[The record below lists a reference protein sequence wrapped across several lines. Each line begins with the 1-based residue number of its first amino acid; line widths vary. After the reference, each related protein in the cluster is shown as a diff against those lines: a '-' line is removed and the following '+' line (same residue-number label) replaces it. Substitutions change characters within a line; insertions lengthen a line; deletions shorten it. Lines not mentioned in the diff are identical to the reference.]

1 MIDPTMDV
9 LYSALNGLMTQQ
21 QVTANNVANLST
33 PGFTA
38 SEVNFEDAL
47 RAAITNGTTPPANPA
62 VITPSTAP
70 ANQDGN
76 NVDLNTETLNLS
88 NTELRYQA
96 ISGAMTARFQELGTA
111 IQG

>member
-9 LYSALNGLMTQQ
+9 LYSALNGLMTEQ
-21 QVTANNVANLST
+21 QVIANNVANLST
-33 PGFTA
+33 PNFTA
-38 SEVNFEDAL
+38 SQVDFEDTL
-47 RAAITNGTTPPANPA
+47 QAAIANGTPPPADPA
-62 VITPSTAP
+62 VITPSSAP

-76 NVDLNTETLNLS
+76 NVDVNTETLNLT

-96 ISGAMTARFQELGTA
+96 ITGAVNAKFQELGTA

>member
-9 LYSALNGLMTQQ
+9 LYSAMNGLMTQQ
-21 QVTANNVANLST
+21 SVIANNVANLST

-38 SEVNFEDAL
+38 SEVDFEDAL
-47 RAAITNGTTPPANPA
+47 RAAIANGTTPPADPA
-62 VITPSTAP
+62 TITPSSAP

-76 NVDLNTETLNLS
+76 NVDVNTETLNLS

-96 ISGAMTARFQELGTA
+96 VSGAMSAKFQELGAA